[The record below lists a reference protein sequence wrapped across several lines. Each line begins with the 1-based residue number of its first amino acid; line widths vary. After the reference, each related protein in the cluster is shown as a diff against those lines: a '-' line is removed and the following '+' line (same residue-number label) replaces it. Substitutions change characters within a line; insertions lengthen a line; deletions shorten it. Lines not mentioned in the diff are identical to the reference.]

1 MPIPVEIKLHKK
13 SKLLEITFDDGNHY
27 QLTCEYLRVFS
38 PSAEVRG
45 HSKEPRKLVFFKKNV
60 SIINI
65 EPVGSYAVKLIFDD
79 GHSTGLYTWEILHD
93 LCVNHDSNWA
103 QYLARL
109 EAARLLREEPQ
120 KDS

>member
-1 MPIPVEIKLHKK
+1 MAIPIEIKLHKK
-13 SKLLEITFDDGNHY
+13 SKLLEITFDDGGHF

-45 HSKEPRKLVFFKKNV
+45 HAKESRKLVFFKKNV
-60 SIINI
+60 GIINI

-93 LCVNHDSNWA
+93 LCVNHDGNWA

-120 KDS
+120 